1 MFSSYCFCFIVVMFH
16 FSYDLSFICCT
27 YWFQKYR
34 MAGIDAPGP
43 SFVNASSRLPNGGG
57 SAGVAATIV
66 GNGSSAGVGLVARAI
81 ANVRL
86 LH

>member
-1 MFSSYCFCFIVVMFH
+1 
-16 FSYDLSFICCT
+16 
-27 YWFQKYR
+27 
-34 MAGIDAPGP
+34 MAGIDALAP
-43 SFVNASSRLPNGGG
+43 SFVNASSQLPNGGG

-66 GNGSSAGVGLVARAI
+66 GNGSSAGVELVVGAT